1 MITDGIFNYVKSSYR
16 LFLAMPL
23 MNYDRC
29 ASTSA
34 FLLPIDEAA
43 RGGASA
49 SSTPAEP
56 TTK

>member
-1 MITDGIFNYVKSSYR
+1 MITDGLFNYVKSSYR
-16 LFLAMPL
+16 LFLAVPL
-23 MNYDRC
+23 MNDDRC

-34 FLLPIDEAA
+34 FLDEAT

-56 TTK
+56 ATK

>member
-1 MITDGIFNYVKSSYR
+1 MTDGLFNYVNSSYR
-16 LFLAMPL
+16 LFLAMPFI
-23 MNYDRC
+23 NDDRC

-56 TTK
+56 ATK